1 MENMFWSKIKL
12 IIYTLVIMV
21 MTAIIVEFCRDIR
34 EPLSDDNKQYQ
45 VGFSDGYMSGAK
57 FITDGLNDNS
67 TKIIIIKQ

>member
-1 MENMFWSKIKL
+1 MGTMLWNKIML

-21 MTAIIVEFCRDIR
+21 MTVVTVEYCRDIHK
-34 EPLSDDNKQYQ
+34 PLSDDNKQYQ

-57 FITDGLNDNS
+57 FITDGLNDDS